1 MYDIIDLN
9 SKLVGELREIAKEL
23 NIPKFETL
31 KKQELVYKILDQQA
45 MSGAKDASKDSDKPK
60 RGRKPKSEETPA
72 LFNEESKVDS
82 RFVDLEGTETKK
94 PEEKPKL
101 PEPDLSAITSDGP
114 KN

>member
-45 MSGAKDASKDSDKPK
+45 MSGAKDAPKDSGDKPK
-60 RGRKPKSEETPA
+60 RGRKPSIAGGKASSQVTPRYVA
-72 LFNEESKVDS
+72 ARV
-82 RFVDLEGTETKK
+82 VPT
-94 PEEKPKL
+94 
-101 PEPDLSAITSDGP
+101 
-114 KN
+114 